1 MNPIN
6 SNIQIGKKN
15 AAFFA
20 ANPTLILLDG
30 QLIYNEDTG
39 DLFIG
44 DGTTQ
49 LSALIAINGGSGGG
63 VWGSITGTLS
73 SQTDLQ
79 TALNNKLDASEKST
93 SANQVVIT
101 NGSNVLTSLSLAANE
116 SIRRNSG
123 NTAFEGFTALPSSEK
138 STSANQ
144 VVITDNSNVLTSLSL
159 GANQSIR
166 RNAGNTA
173 FEAYTA
179 LTSSDIGVTVQAY
192 NANTTLLG
200 NSTTGSGSIVLA
212 TSPTISTS
220 LTLSF
225 LTANRIPFAGVGG
238 ALSDS
243 SQLIWDAST
252 TRLGVG
258 VSPSNTFAKME
269 VLADTTRVI
278 GAWLRAAPTG
288 ASFPFYCTA
297 DFQGRGFVIG
307 SSSLTPT
314 SSATFG
320 MQVNVAAHGVSIS
333 GVTNIT
339 TGTENVISLQPGS
352 GVVVLGGTTNAGFKL
367 DVIGTAR
374 ISGALRIGNT
384 VHNVSPTSPNRTIEI
399 NVGGTIYYIHAK
411 TTND

>member
-1 MNPIN
+1 MSTVN
-6 SNIQIGKKN
+6 SNIKIGKKDS
-15 AAFFA
+15 AFFA
-20 ANPTLILLDG
+20 ANPTLVLLDG

-39 DLFIG
+39 ELFIG

-49 LSALIAINGGSGGG
+49 LSALSPINAGFTPSGTISEYIAGDGSYINFPTDVSYFNNDSGYIDSSAIGNTIQPYD
-63 VWGSITGTLS
+63 SNTTL
-73 SQTDLQ
+73 LGNN
-79 TALNNKLDASEKST
+79 TAGDEIVLTTA
-93 SANQVVIT
+93 T
-101 NGSNVLTSLSLAANE
+101 NELTSLGLGAGE
-116 SIRRNSG
+116 SIRRNVL
-123 NTAFEGFTALPSSEK
+123 NTGYEGFTP
-138 STSANQ
+138 
-144 VVITDNSNVLTSLSL
+144 
-159 GANQSIR
+159 
-166 RNAGNTA
+166 
-173 FEAYTA
+173 

-192 NANTTLLG
+192 NSNTTLLG
-200 NSTTGSGSIVLA
+200 NTVTGSGSIVLA
-212 TSPTISTS
+212 TNPTISTG

-238 ALSDS
+238 ALSDNA
-243 SQLIWDAST
+243 QLVWDNAT

-258 VSPSNTFAKME
+258 GSPSNTSAKME
-269 VLADTTRVI
+269 VLADTTRII

-297 DFQGRGFVIG
+297 DSAGRGFVIG

-320 MQVNVAAHGVSIS
+320 MQVNVAAHGLSMS
-333 GVTNIT
+333 GVTNLS

-384 VHNVSPTSPNRTIEI
+384 VHNVSPTSPDRTIEI
-399 NVGGTIYYIHAK
+399 NVGGTTYYIHAK
-411 TTND
+411 TTNN